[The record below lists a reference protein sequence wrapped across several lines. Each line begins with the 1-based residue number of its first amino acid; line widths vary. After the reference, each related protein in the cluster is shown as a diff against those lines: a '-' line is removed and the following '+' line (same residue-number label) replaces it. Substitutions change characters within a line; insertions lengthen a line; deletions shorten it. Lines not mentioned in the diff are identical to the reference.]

1 MEVLCATPCNK
12 TSNLVCW
19 NLQQNIIIQHHG
31 GLMCCSLQL
40 NIKVVVVIMV
50 VIVCCSLQ
58 QDILVLIVIIA
69 VAICLLSCAKDVYM

>member
-1 MEVLCATPCNK
+1 
-12 TSNLVCW
+12 
-19 NLQQNIIIQHHG
+19 
-31 GLMCCSLQL
+31 MCCSLQL